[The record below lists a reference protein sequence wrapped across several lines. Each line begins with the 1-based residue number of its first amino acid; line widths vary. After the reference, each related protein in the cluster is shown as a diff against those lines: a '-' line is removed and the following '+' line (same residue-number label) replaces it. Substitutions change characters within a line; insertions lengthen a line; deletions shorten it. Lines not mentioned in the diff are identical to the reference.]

1 MGRICLSITGLQRC
15 EERRQRDR
23 LDQIAN
29 LAYIADM
36 DKDQVIAI
44 IRKHED
50 ELRAAGAEHVSL
62 FGSVARGE
70 ATAES
75 DLDIL
80 VKLSEPVI
88 RSGFGYFSAL
98 AILQERITE
107 ITGFAKVDVIAEPIA
122 KENVRRSVERDRAIA
137 F

>member
-1 MGRICLSITGLQRC
+1 VIFWVDVGPTRCL
-15 EERRQRDR
+15 DR
-23 LDQIAN
+23 EADV
-29 LAYIADM
+29 AYIAVM
-36 DKDQVIAI
+36 DRDQIIAML
-44 IRKHED
+44 RQHET

-88 RSGFGYFSAL
+88 LSGFGYFSAL

-107 ITGFAKVDVIAEPIA
+107 ITGFEKVDVIAEPIA
-122 KENVRRSVERDRAIA
+122 KENVRRSIERDRAIA

>member
-1 MGRICLSITGLQRC
+1 
-15 EERRQRDR
+15 
-23 LDQIAN
+23 
-29 LAYIADM
+29 M

-44 IRKHED
+44 IRKHET
-50 ELRAAGAEHVSL
+50 ELRAAGVEHVSL

-70 ATAES
+70 ATEES

-88 RSGFGYFSAL
+88 QSGFGYFSAL

-107 ITGFAKVDVIAEPIA
+107 ITGFTKVDVIAEPIA
-122 KENVRRSVERDRAIA
+122 KENVRRSIERDRAIA